1 MSYLTVLQIYGLQE
15 HGETHQIQ
23 NHSLL
28 QTNQVRTQCRWVSIP
43 SLDTWRRTTD
53 RWRERKVGLI
63 NRRLLYCWDEN
74 LETKAISFQA
84 KKIFGRKW
92 PEICP
97 DFWVET
103 SNRQTIFSWNS
114 ISFPNAKQPQEQ
126 HSLTHTDKESEI
138 KNLLQCT
145 EFCLS
150 HFRRNHLPRS
160 KRKSSQLLSIKRR
173 WKVVS
178 ASITSVHM
186 LTVVVSGVNL
196 PWEPEVF

>member
-1 MSYLTVLQIYGLQE
+1 MSFDSFIGYLEKNYGPLKGAKGGFDKQ
-15 HGETHQIQ
+15 TS
-23 NHSLL
+23 SLL
-28 QTNQVRTQCRWVSIP
+28 
-43 SLDTWRRTTD
+43 LRRKLRDESDFLSSKENLPKMT
-53 RWRERKVGLI
+53 RNLP
-63 NRRLLYCWDEN
+63 RLL
-74 LETKAISFQA
+74 
-84 KKIFGRKW
+84 GR
-92 PEICP
+92 
-97 DFWVET
+97 DQQ
-103 SNRQTIFSWNS
+103 STIFSWNS